1 MNAACRKLTT
11 TTVSQNHGLRR
22 VLQRPWKRHQPVI
35 RRTFSQSTPPT
46 PSFNRAIAP
55 IGIVT
60 AMFVAW
66 GASDWI
72 LGDQQTS
79 KNEELRQELT
89 ASVVNLDEY
98 MDAETKLY
106 CVVRRAQGWNV
117 THCLTGVHLGDV
129 VEVLQEGVGPNQEYN
144 LCRLPADENS
154 TIQEDV
160 IGWFPIRFLQKMD
173 DYDRMLEQQVRNLEK
188 VQEEK

>member
-11 TTVSQNHGLRR
+11 TVSQHSLR
-22 VLQRPWKRHQPVI
+22 VLQRPWERHQPVI
-35 RRTFSQSTPPT
+35 RRTFSQSTPP
-46 PSFNRAIAP
+46 PSPNRAIAP
-55 IGIVT
+55 IVIVT

-66 GASDWI
+66 GASDWV

-79 KNEELRQELT
+79 KNEELRKELK
-89 ASVVNLDEY
+89 ASVNLDQY

-106 CVVRRAQGWNV
+106 CVVRRSQGWNV
-117 THCLTGVHLGDV
+117 THCLTGVQLGDC
-129 VEVLQEGVGPNQEYN
+129 VEVLEEGVGPNQGYN
-144 LCRLPADENS
+144 LCRLPADESS

-160 IGWFPIRFLQKMD
+160 IGWFPIRFLQKLD

-188 VQEEK
+188 VQEKK